1 MDKIEKIKLQLQTC
15 FEFTDLE
22 LKLWKENESAADKK
36 EIRTILKSDDTIMS
50 CQLYQDNCFLMA
62 KVINCKI
69 SIKTLITNRSG
80 IFQIFVLSLNGRTRT
95 FRVYSSMK
103 VSTLKALIEQVGGI
117 RPDQQR
123 LLYGG
128 KQLEDERIL
137 ADYKIEKEATI
148 HLILRLRGGMY
159 HFTSGRQDFNNL
171 PYDGVQAI
179 QNALAFQIKPINQ
192 IYFLSST
199 ELQDFVLQAQR
210 ILSNLSNTIGEK
222 LVLDNHPK

>member
-1 MDKIEKIKLQLQTC
+1 
-15 FEFTDLE
+15 
-22 LKLWKENESAADKK
+22 
-36 EIRTILKSDDTIMS
+36 
-50 CQLYQDNCFLMA
+50 
-62 KVINCKI
+62 
-69 SIKTLITNRSG
+69 
-80 IFQIFVLSLNGRTRT
+80 
-95 FRVYSSMK
+95 MK

-171 PYDGVQAI
+171 PYDGVQAV

-199 ELQDFVLQAQR
+199 ELQDFVLQARR

>member
-1 MDKIEKIKLQLQTC
+1 
-15 FEFTDLE
+15 
-22 LKLWKENESAADKK
+22 
-36 EIRTILKSDDTIMS
+36 
-50 CQLYQDNCFLMA
+50 MA

-179 QNALAFQIKPINQ
+179 QNALAFQIKPMNQ

-199 ELQDFVLQAQR
+199 ELQNFVLQAQR